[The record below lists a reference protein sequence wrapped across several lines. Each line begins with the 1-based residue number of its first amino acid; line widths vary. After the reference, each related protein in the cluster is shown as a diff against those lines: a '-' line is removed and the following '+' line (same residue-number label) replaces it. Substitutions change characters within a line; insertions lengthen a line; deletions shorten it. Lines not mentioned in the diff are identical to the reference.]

1 MAVNYLEFTRAPWA
15 DCARMKRASC
25 FGLLWVS
32 LFAVVTQGASSRLP
46 RVYLFGADYV
56 RLEDWARTQGG
67 QVRWVTP
74 KDQVRVTVPGGN
86 LLFKVDST
94 RVSVKGTHISLSE
107 PVAFKNGSA
116 YIGAVDV
123 AATLGPIL
131 SPPKMAAGRRVK
143 SIVLDPGHGGK
154 DPGNQEGH
162 RQEKQFTLTL
172 ARELSDLLTRAGFTV
187 SLTRTKDAF
196 VDLPERPDIAR
207 RRRAD
212 LFISLHF
219 NSADGRGGSAV
230 QGTEVFCMTPARTSS
245 THARG
250 QGGASGAYPGNR
262 FDPLNMLLAY
272 QLQKAITEKTGAEDR
287 GVKRA
292 RFAVLRSAAMPAAY
306 VEGGF
311 MTNSRDAR
319 RIYDPVQRRQ
329 MAQAIVDGVLAYKRL
344 VER

>member
-1 MAVNYLEFTRAPWA
+1 
-15 DCARMKRASC
+15 MKRAFC

-32 LFAVVTQGASSRLP
+32 LLAMVTQGASSRLP
-46 RVYLFGADYV
+46 RVFLFGADYV

-67 QVRWVTP
+67 EVRWVVP
-74 KDQVRVTVPGGN
+74 KDQVKVTLPSGN
-86 LLFKVDST
+86 LFFKVDSA

-107 PVAFKNGSA
+107 PVAFRNGSA

-123 AATLGPIL
+123 TATLAPIL
-131 SPPKMAAGRRVK
+131 SPPKMAVGRRVK

-154 DPGNQEGH
+154 DPGNQEGR

-172 ARELSDLLTRAGFTV
+172 ASELSDLLTKAGFSV
-187 SLTRTKDAF
+187 SLTRTGDAF
-196 VDLPERPDIAR
+196 IDLPERPDIAR

-245 THARG
+245 THSRG
-250 QGGASGAYPGNR
+250 EGGGSGAYPGNR
-262 FDPLNMLLAY
+262 FDALNMLLAY

-292 RFAVLRSAAMPAAY
+292 RFAVLRSAEMPAAY

-311 MTNSRDAR
+311 MTNPRDAR
-319 RIYDPVQRRQ
+319 RIYDPIQRRQ